1 MKNNWRFIWSYQIFL
16 VPLHQQINKIKK
28 IGDITYE

>member
-1 MKNNWRFIWSYQIFL
+1 MKNNWRFIWSYKIFL
-16 VPLHQQINKIKK
+16 VPLHQQINKIK

>member
-16 VPLHQQINKIKK
+16 VPLRQQINKIK